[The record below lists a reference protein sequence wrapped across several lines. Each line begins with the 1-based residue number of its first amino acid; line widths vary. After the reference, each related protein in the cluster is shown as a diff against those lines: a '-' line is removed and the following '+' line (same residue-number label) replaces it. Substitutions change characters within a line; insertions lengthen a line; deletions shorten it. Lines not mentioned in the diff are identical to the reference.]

1 MKHLLNV
8 LAGVGSAMNAFGTLP
23 QYDVPKRG
31 DSARDLALVGGD
43 MRKAA
48 SRLEKQAGRTISS
61 SHGPTDNRSG
71 KK

>member
-1 MKHLLNV
+1 MKHLFNV

-43 MRKAA
+43 MRKVA
-48 SRLEKQAGRTISS
+48 SRLEKQARRTTLS
-61 SHGPTDNRSG
+61 SHGSTHNRTG